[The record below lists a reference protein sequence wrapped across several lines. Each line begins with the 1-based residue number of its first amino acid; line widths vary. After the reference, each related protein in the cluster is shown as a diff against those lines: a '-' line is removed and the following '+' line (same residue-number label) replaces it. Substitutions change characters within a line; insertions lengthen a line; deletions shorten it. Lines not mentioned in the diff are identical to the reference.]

1 MEYEFRGWNGKEFI
15 YGGAPVKN
23 LSGGYHYVKDGLD
36 GYETHPN
43 VTAIDQW
50 TGRVD
55 SDGVKIYGNDI
66 VQDDEGY
73 ISIIYYDAND
83 AMWCATDV
91 GGLADLPVLI
101 KVIGHAHSVD
111 EPLE

>member
-23 LSGGYHYVKDGLD
+23 LSGGYHYVRD
-36 GYETHPN
+36 GYGMVIEHG
-43 VTAIDQW
+43 VIEIDQW

-91 GGLADLPVLI
+91 GGLADLPI
-101 KVIGHAHSVD
+101 SIRVIGHAHSVD